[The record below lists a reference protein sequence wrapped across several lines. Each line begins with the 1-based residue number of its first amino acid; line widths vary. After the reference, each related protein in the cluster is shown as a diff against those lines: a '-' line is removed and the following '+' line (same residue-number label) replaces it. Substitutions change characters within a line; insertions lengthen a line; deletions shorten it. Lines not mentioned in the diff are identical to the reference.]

1 MPERRTRRNDL
12 LRSALQLGS
21 GPVFLVAACLIFP
34 FQDPF
39 EHTYQLLSFN
49 LAHISLTAKLF
60 HDFECLDALKGS
72 PEISIS

>member
-1 MPERRTRRNDL
+1 M
-12 LRSALQLGS
+12 
-21 GPVFLVAACLIFP
+21 FP

-72 PEISIS
+72 PEISMS